1 MMQRGQVQARTF
13 KNMAE
18 PFSSSS
24 EHTENVPSVADGDGV
39 VKRRLSF
46 SLKKNIS
53 LAQEPNTARLV
64 QSLQIVCRLSAENAE
79 RLPSD
84 EAIIGECTEEKN
96 AANRKDVSLKQ
107 NRANNTED
115 KENAAVPHTDITE
128 GNTTKQLQGL
138 KMYITVYTSRWI
150 QYLLRQVY

>member
-1 MMQRGQVQARTF
+1 MQRGQLVQARTF

-24 EHTENVPSVADGDGV
+24 ECTENVPSVADEDGG

-46 SLKKNIS
+46 SLKKNSS

-84 EAIIGECTEEKN
+84 EAIIGEYTEEKN
-96 AANRKDVSLKQ
+96 AANRKDVSLQQ

-115 KENAAVPHTDITE
+115 KENAAVNHTDITE
-128 GNTTKQLQGL
+128 GNTTKQLSL
-138 KMYITVYTSRWI
+138 ALFIR
-150 QYLLRQVY
+150 